1 MVFFVL
7 FCFNFKT
14 WQGYTG
20 IRDSIVHLVRPH
32 VVLIPALVL
41 SSTLRPWTFRDACF
55 LLETRK
61 SHGAKWSNECY
72 FMSVLR
78 CLFLLFKKI
87 LLVRWF

>member
-1 MVFFVL
+1 MGFFCL

-14 WQGYTG
+14 WQGFTG
-20 IRDSIVHLVRPH
+20 IRDSVVHLVRPN
-32 VVLIPALVL
+32 VVLIPALVP

-61 SHGAKWSNECY
+61 SHGTKWS
-72 FMSVLR
+72 MSVLR
-78 CLFLLFKKI
+78 CLFLLFNKI